1 MKIFFFFLIFFLFN
15 FLNAED
21 FSKKLTKE
29 ELEFLQKNQPI
40 RLHNEQYWPP
50 YNFNENGDPK
60 GFMIDYMNL
69 ISNKL
74 NIKIKYISGPSW
86 NEFMEMLK
94 TDKLDAIINIA
105 KNDEREKFFNFT
117 NVFHS
122 ASNAIYVKKG
132 DENLD
137 SLEKLK
143 GKTIV
148 MPKGFFAQQF
158 IEKYYPEIKQILVKD
173 SLEAL
178 ELLSLGKADATVD
191 KKNVL
196 DYLISTKNISLV
208 VPANYVNDDRLVS
221 HIRIATSKDK
231 PLLNSILNKAQNSVT
246 EEELLN
252 LKRKW
257 FGSNEIID
265 KKKFLTNDEKNY
277 LKNKSI
283 IKICNIIDLKPI
295 EFKEDDK
302 LQGINIDLL
311 NLMANKLDVNFE
323 YINSKN
329 KEEAIKYLENKN
341 CDVLPIISKDRSINN
356 IANITN
362 PMRSY
367 KLAIV
372 TQSGKPVIQ
381 DINEVINQKMAK
393 NKNSEYTNILKESYS
408 NLNIYETNNDYDTLE
423 AVNSNKVQFAIEP
436 LPVIAYYMSKYAL
449 NNIFISR
456 YTDMLLDAN
465 LAISKDNQILYD
477 IFNKTIKEIDTNEQ
491 TIIFNKW
498 TNLSIKEPFDYSI
511 LWKII
516 SVIFIILMVIAYRQ
530 IILNK
535 HNKKLKIANNEIE
548 EKNKLIAKQ
557 KELFEKLYSKS
568 ADGVLLIKDRKI
580 IDCNEA
586 SLKILQYSKDEL
598 LDKFLCDISP
608 EFQPDKEC
616 SKIKAIN
623 KIDEALNNGICSFE
637 WVHKNKKDEN
647 LWIEIVLTSIEID
660 NNPVI
665 HTVIRDINKR
675 KDMEQKLEIL
685 TSNLEE
691 KINEEIKKNQEKTK
705 QLIQQSR
712 LAQMGEMISMIAHQ
726 WRQPLT
732 AITATTNNLQI
743 KTLIDGKID
752 NVQLQEELE
761 LITNYSQHLSLTI
774 DDCRNLF
781 KPDKIKM
788 KSKLEDII
796 EKAINIIK
804 TSIESKNINLV
815 RNYNFNN
822 TLFTYTSEIQQV
834 ILIILKN
841 AEDILMK
848 KNIEN
853 KLIKIN
859 TFKENNFAIIQIE
872 DNGGGITCDIMNKI
886 FDPYFSTKKSKEGT
900 GIGLYMS
907 KIIIDEHC
915 AGNLCVKNNAKGAT
929 FEIKLPIQ
937 NIKKES

>member
-1 MKIFFFFLIFFLFN
+1 MRLFLSLFFLLN
-15 FLNAED
+15 LVFLNADEL
-21 FSKKLTKE
+21 SKKLTKE
-29 ELEFLQKNQPI
+29 ELEFLQKNQPL

-50 YNFNENGDPK
+50 YNFNENGNPK

-69 ISNKL
+69 IAKKL
-74 NIKIKYISGPSW
+74 NIEIKYISGPSW

-94 TDKLDAIINIA
+94 NNEIDVIINIA
-105 KNDEREKFFNFT
+105 KNEEREKFFNFT
-117 NVFHS
+117 NAFHS

-132 DENLD
+132 NEHLD
-137 SLEKLK
+137 SLEKLE

-158 IEKYYPEIKQILVKD
+158 IEKHYPKINQILVKD
-173 SLEAL
+173 SIEAL
-178 ELLSLGKADATVD
+178 RLVSLGKTDATID

-196 DYLISTKNISLV
+196 DYIISTKNISLV
-208 VPANYVNDDRLVS
+208 VPTNYVNDDRLVS
-221 HIRIATSKDK
+221 HISVATSKNK
-231 PLLNSILNKAQNSVT
+231 PLLNSILNKAQNSIS

-265 KKKFLTNDEKNY
+265 KKKFLTIDEKNY
-277 LKNKSI
+277 LTNKST

-295 EFKEDDK
+295 EFKEDNK

-311 NLMANKLDVNFE
+311 SLISKKLDVNIEF
-323 YINSKN
+323 ISSKN
-329 KEEAIKYLENKN
+329 KDEAIKYLENKS
-341 CDVLPIISKDRSINN
+341 CDVLPIISKNKTIKD
-356 IANITN
+356 IANITKPIN
-362 PMRSY
+362 SY

-381 DINEVINQKMAK
+381 DITEIINEKMAK
-393 NKNSEYTNILKESYS
+393 NKNSQYTNILEDSYF
-408 NLNIYETNNDYDTLE
+408 NLDIYKTNNDYETLE
-423 AVNSNKVQFAIEP
+423 AINSNKAYFALEP
-436 LPVIAYYMSKYAL
+436 LPVVAYYMSQYAL

-456 YTDMLLDAN
+456 YTDMLLETN
-465 LAISKDNQILYD
+465 LAILKDNNILFD
-477 IFNKTIKEIDTNEQ
+477 ILNKTINEINTNER

-511 LWKII
+511 LWKIS
-516 SVIFIILMVIAYRQ
+516 SVVFVILLIIAYRQ

-535 HNKKLKIANNEIE
+535 HNKKLKIANNEIAK
-548 EKNKLIAKQ
+548 KNEQIAKQ
-557 KELFEKLYSKS
+557 KELFEKLYNKS
-568 ADGVLLIKDRKI
+568 ADGVLLIKDKKI

-586 SLKILQYSKDEL
+586 TLKILQYSKEEL
-598 LDKFLCDISP
+598 VNKSLCDISP
-608 EFQPDKEC
+608 KFQPDNQ
-616 SKIKAIN
+616 SSYIKAIT
-623 KIDEALNNGICSFE
+623 KIDEALTNGICSFE
-637 WVHKNKKDEN
+637 WVHKNKQHKH

-660 NNPVI
+660 NNSVI

-675 KDMEQKLEIL
+675 KEMEQKLEIL
-685 TSNLEE
+685 TLNLEG
-691 KINEEIKKNQEKTK
+691 KIYEEIKKNQEKTK

-743 KTLIDGKID
+743 KAMIADKID
-752 NVQLQEELE
+752 NKHLQEELE

-774 DDCRNLF
+774 DDFRNFF
-781 KPDKIKM
+781 KPDKIKTEE
-788 KSKLEDII
+788 KLEDII

-804 TSIESKNINLV
+804 TSIESKNINLIKD
-815 RNYNFNN
+815 YNFNDK
-822 TLFTYTSEIQQV
+822 LYTYTSEIQQV

-841 AEDILMK
+841 AEDSLMER
-848 KNIEN
+848 NIEDR
-853 KLIKIN
+853 LIIIT
-859 TFKENNFAIIQIE
+859 TFKEEDFAIIQIK
-872 DNGGGITCDIMNKI
+872 DNGVGISEDIINKI
-886 FDPYFSTKKSKEGT
+886 FDPYFSTKKTKEGT

-915 AGNLCVKNNAKGAT
+915 CGNLSVKNNKDGAT
-929 FEIKLPIQ
+929 FEIKLPIK
-937 NIKKES
+937 I

>member
-1 MKIFFFFLIFFLFN
+1 MRLFFFFFFFLIS
-15 FLNAED
+15 LNAGE

-29 ELEFLQKNQPI
+29 ELDFLKENQPL

-50 YNFNENGDPK
+50 YNFNENGNPK
-60 GFMIDYMNL
+60 GFVIDYMNL
-69 ISNKL
+69 LAQKL
-74 NIKIKYISGPSW
+74 DIQVKYISGPSW

-94 TDKLDAIINIA
+94 NDELDAIINIA

-117 NVFHS
+117 KVFHS

-132 DENLD
+132 NEHLD
-137 SLEKLK
+137 SLEKLE
-143 GKTIV
+143 GKIIV

-158 IEKYYPEIKQILVKD
+158 IEKHYPKIKQILVKD
-173 SLEAL
+173 SIEAL
-178 ELLSLGKADATVD
+178 RLLSLGKADATID

-196 DYLISTKNISLV
+196 DYVISTKNISLV
-208 VPANYVNDDRLVS
+208 VPTNYVNDDRLVS
-221 HIRIATSKDK
+221 HISIATSKDK
-231 PLLNSILNKAQNSVT
+231 PLLNSILNKAQDSIS

-265 KKKFLTNDEKNY
+265 KKKFLTSDEKNY
-277 LKNKSI
+277 LKNKST
-283 IKICNIIDLKPI
+283 IKICNIINLKPL
-295 EFKEDDK
+295 EFKEDNK

-311 NLMANKLDVNFE
+311 TLIANKLDINFE
-323 YINSKN
+323 YITSKN
-329 KEEAIKYLENKN
+329 KEEAIKYLENKS
-341 CDVLPIISKDRSINN
+341 CDILPIISKDEIIKN
-356 IANITN
+356 IANITQ
-362 PMRSY
+362 PIDSY

-372 TQSGKPVIQ
+372 TQSGKPVVQ
-381 DINEVINQKMAK
+381 DITEVINQKMAK
-393 NKNSEYTNILKESYS
+393 NKNSEYSNILENSYF
-408 NLNIYETNNDYDTLE
+408 NLDIYETNNDYETLE
-423 AVNSNKVQFAIEP
+423 AINSNKAHFALEP
-436 LPVIAYYMSKYAL
+436 LPVVAYYMSKYAL

-456 YTDMLLDAN
+456 YTDMLLETN
-465 LAISKDNQILYD
+465 LAISKDNEILFN
-477 IFNKTIKEIDTNEQ
+477 IFNKTINEIDINEQ

-511 LWKII
+511 LWKIL
-516 SVIFIILMVIAYRQ
+516 SVIFVILMIIAYRQ

-548 EKNKLIAKQ
+548 EKNRQIAKQ
-557 KELFEKLYSKS
+557 KELFEKLYNKS
-568 ADGVLLIKDRKI
+568 ADGVLLIKDKKI

-586 SLKILQYSKDEL
+586 TLKILQYSKEEL
-598 LDKFLCDISP
+598 INKFLYDISP
-608 EFQPDKEC
+608 KFQPDNQ
-616 SKIKAIN
+616 SSHIKAIN
-623 KIDEALNNGICSFE
+623 KIDEALTNGICNFE
-637 WVHKNKKDEN
+637 WVHKNKQNEN

-660 NNPVI
+660 NNSVI

-685 TSNLEE
+685 TLNLEE

-743 KTLIDGKID
+743 KALIEEKID
-752 NVQLQEELE
+752 SEQLQKELE

-774 DDCRNLF
+774 DDFRNFF
-781 KPDKIKM
+781 KPDKIKTE
-788 KSKLEDII
+788 SKLEDII

-804 TSIESKNINLV
+804 TSFESKNINLIT
-815 RNYNFNN
+815 NYSFND
-822 TLFTYTSEIQQV
+822 TFFTYTSEIQQV

-841 AEDILMK
+841 AEDSLME

-853 KLIKIN
+853 RLIRIN
-859 TFKENNFAIIQIE
+859 TLKKEDFAIIQIE
-872 DNGGGITCDIMNKI
+872 DNGGGIAIDVINKI

-915 AGNLCVKNNAKGAT
+915 CGNLSVRNNKDGAS
-929 FEIKLPIQ
+929 FEIKLPIK
-937 NIKKES
+937 I